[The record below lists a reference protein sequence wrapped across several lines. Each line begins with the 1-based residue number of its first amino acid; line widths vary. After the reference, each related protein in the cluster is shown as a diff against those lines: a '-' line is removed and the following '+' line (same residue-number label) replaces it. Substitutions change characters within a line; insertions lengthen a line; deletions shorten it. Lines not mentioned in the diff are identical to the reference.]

1 MEWTDEAIVLSV
13 RPYSDH
19 MLRVMLMTA
28 HNGRH
33 AGMVRLS
40 RRQGGAWLPGT
51 RVHARWR
58 ARLAEHLG
66 SLTLESLAQDAA
78 LVFHRRAPFSAL
90 VSACELVAACV
101 PEREPNP
108 QIYSDLLT
116 LIASIQTPEWPKFYA
131 LFELNLLQHLGF
143 RLELSRCAATGTT
156 ENLRYISPRSGQ
168 VVSDLAG
175 HPYADRLF
183 KLPAFF
189 IDVSAPASAEDLL
202 EAMKITGYFLEKR
215 VLSPL
220 GCTLPSM
227 RCRWVICKDDRTK
240 RER

>member
-19 MLRVMLMTA
+19 MLLVMLMTA

-33 AGMVRLS
+33 AGMVRIS
-40 RRQGGAWLPGT
+40 RRSGGAWLPGT

-58 ARLAEHLG
+58 ARLSEHLG

-116 LIASIQTPEWPKFYA
+116 LIESIKTPDWPKFYA

-143 RLELSRCAATGTT
+143 RLELSRCAATGAT

-168 VVSDLAG
+168 AVSELAG
-175 HPYADRLF
+175 QPYADRLL
-183 KLPAFF
+183 KMPTFF
-189 IDVSAPASAEDLL
+189 LDVSATASPLDLL
-202 EAMKITGYFLEKR
+202 DAMKITGYFLEKR

-220 GCTLPSM
+220 GCTLPSI
-227 RCRWVICKDDRTK
+227 RCRWVNREDDRTN
-240 RER
+240 RSR